1 MKRMIQSVTLL
12 LTFVFLTGI
21 CSASRNDPLVYDDGG
36 HYLRMPMDKTEVL
49 QEGAGQKY
57 LLFAVDDYARIE
69 ASIPIN
75 GFSVPVSVGTGKLQ
89 TRTFLFDQMQM
100 KLYSIP
106 NEAGIDKEHI
116 ETWLEENKNVLRAQK
131 IPANFQGKL
140 SPETFGVLWAKNN
153 KNSPKRELVQNLF
166 DYNIAHAK
174 EFEAIKQALREKAE
188 AENTRK
194 RVEEFKNLEKS
205 GKIRLYNV
213 GKDFTW
219 QYDFSREN
227 FEALPFDDDVHE
239 VCSHLYKLTLSPRN
253 IKYVVL
259 APRHAKFD
267 ARTTEN
273 SVGYGDIVEVYEIA
287 NEIPNEKGVLEF
299 HAHTEIFPVAY
310 IGGQRYISYGSWK
323 SMTWEELAPQI
334 ANEETTEIHTS
345 VAIGPAPMEGHIEAT
360 GSPTKWKIRQYNN
373 IEPNE
378 PEVYTLEQLSGID
391 VPDAPAELQQG

>member
-1 MKRMIQSVTLL
+1 MKRIIQSITLL
-12 LTFVFLTGI
+12 LTFVFMTGL
-21 CSASRNDPLVYDDGG
+21 CFAGRNDPLVYDDGG
-36 HYLRMPMDKTEVL
+36 YYLRMPMDKVEVL

-57 LLFAVDDYARIE
+57 LLFSVDDYMRME
-69 ASIPIN
+69 TSIPI
-75 GFSVPVSVGTGKLQ
+75 GDVFIPFSVGTDKLM
-89 TRTFLFDQMQM
+89 TRTFIFDQINM
-100 KLYSIP
+100 KLYPI
-106 NEAGIDKEHI
+106 IDAADIDREHV
-116 ETWLEENKNVLRAQK
+116 ETWLEKNKGILPAQD
-131 IPANFQGKL
+131 IPKGFKGKNP
-140 SPETFGVLWAKNN
+140 PEAYAVIWAKNN
-153 KNSPKRELVQNLF
+153 KNSPKRELVQDLF

-174 EFEAIKQALREKAE
+174 EFEALKQAIREKAKAEE
-188 AENTRK
+188 AKK
-194 RVEEFKNLEKS
+194 RIEEIKKLAKD

-213 GKDFTW
+213 GKNFTW

-273 SVGYGDIVEVYEIA
+273 SVGYGDIIEVYEIA
-287 NEIPNEKGVLEF
+287 SESPNENGVLEF

-310 IGGQRYISYGSWK
+310 IGGQRYITYGSWK

-345 VAIGPAPMEGHIEAT
+345 VSIGPGPMEGYIEAT
-360 GSPTKWKIRQYNN
+360 ESPTKWKIRQYNN
-373 IEPNE
+373 VEPE
-378 PEVYTLEQLSGID
+378 KPEVYTLEQLPDIE
-391 VPDAPAELQQG
+391 VPDAPDELQQG

>member
-1 MKRMIQSVTLL
+1 MKRIIQSITLL
-12 LTFVFLTGI
+12 LTFVFLSGV
-21 CSASRNDPLVYDDGG
+21 CFASRNDPLVYDDGG
-36 HYLRMPMDKTEVL
+36 HYLRMPMDKVEVL

-57 LLFAVDDYARIE
+57 LLFSVDDYLRME
-69 ASIPIN
+69 TSIPIN
-75 GFSVPVSVGTGKLQ
+75 GFFIPFSVGTDKLQ

-106 NEAGIDKEHI
+106 NKVRMDKEHV
-116 ETWLEENKNVLRAQK
+116 ETWLEENKKSLQTQK
-131 IPANFQGKL
+131 IPTNFKGEKT
-140 SPETFGVLWAKNN
+140 PETYAVLWAKNN

-188 AENTRK
+188 AKNTQK
-194 RVEEFKNLEKS
+194 RVEELKNLAKN

-213 GKDFTW
+213 GKNFTW

-227 FEALPFDDDVHE
+227 FEALPFADDVHE
-239 VCSHLYKLTLSPRN
+239 VCSHLYKLSEGSVTY
-253 IKYVVL
+253 YVVL

-273 SVGYGDIVEVYEIA
+273 SVGYGDIIEAYAVAAEVRDDKG
-287 NEIPNEKGVLEF
+287 IPKLLSY
-299 HAHTEIFPVAY
+299 TTISPVAY
-310 IGGQRYISYGSWK
+310 IGGQRFISYGSWK

-345 VAIGPAPMEGHIEAT
+345 VAIGPAPMEGYIEAT
-360 GSPTKWKIRQYNN
+360 ESPTKWKIRQYNN
-373 IEPNE
+373 VEPE
-378 PEVYTLEQLSGID
+378 KPEVYTLEQLPDIE
-391 VPDAPAELQQG
+391 VPDAPDELQQG

>member
-1 MKRMIQSVTLL
+1 MIQSITLL
-12 LTFVFLTGI
+12 LTFVFLSGV
-21 CSASRNDPLVYDDGG
+21 CFASRNDPLVYDDGG
-36 HYLRMPMDKTEVL
+36 HYLRMPMDKVEVL

-57 LLFAVDDYARIE
+57 LLFSVDDYLRME
-69 ASIPIN
+69 TSIPIN
-75 GFSVPVSVGTGKLQ
+75 GFFIPFSVGTDKLQ

-106 NEAGIDKEHI
+106 NKVRMDKEHV
-116 ETWLEENKNVLRAQK
+116 ETWLEENKKSLQTQK
-131 IPANFQGKL
+131 IPTNFKGEKT
-140 SPETFGVLWAKNN
+140 PETYAVLWAKNN

-188 AENTRK
+188 AKNTQK
-194 RVEEFKNLEKS
+194 RVEELKNLAKN
-205 GKIRLYNV
+205 GKIRFYNV

-239 VCSHLYKLTLSPRN
+239 VCSHLYKLTLSPRD

-273 SVGYGDIVEVYEIA
+273 SVGYGDIIEVYEIA

-299 HAHTEIFPVAY
+299 HAHTNIFPVAY
-310 IGGQRYISYGSWK
+310 IGGQRYISYGAWK

-360 GSPTKWKIRQYNN
+360 ESPTKWKIRQYNN
-373 IEPNE
+373 IEPDE
-378 PEVYTLEQLSGID
+378 PDVYILEQLPDIE
-391 VPDAPAELQQG
+391 VPDAPDELQQG

>member
-57 LLFAVDDYARIE
+57 LLFSVDDYARIE

-140 SPETFGVLWAKNN
+140 SPETYGVLWAKNN